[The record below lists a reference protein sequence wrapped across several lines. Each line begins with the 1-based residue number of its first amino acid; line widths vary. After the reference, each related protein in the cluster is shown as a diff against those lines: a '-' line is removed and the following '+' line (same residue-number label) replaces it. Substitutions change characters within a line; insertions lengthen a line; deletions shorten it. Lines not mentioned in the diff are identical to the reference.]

1 MLAMFIRLKTCPFSL
16 GRRLEFHIGRL
27 DLLEK
32 ECAGQ
37 VAKNVI
43 IFKAIYII

>member
-32 ECAGQ
+32 RMRWPGGKKC
-37 VAKNVI
+37 NHI
-43 IFKAIYII
+43 